1 MPELAEAGYSSLWLP
16 PPTKGSGALSVGYD
30 LWDPFDLGG
39 REQRGTFQTRYGT
52 ESELHRL
59 IEMAHRF
66 GIRVYFDNIM
76 NHRAFDVPGYNEH
89 APEDLYPGMR
99 PEDFHIRRTSDGLY
113 RKWDNVREW
122 WSEWQV
128 QNLGLAD
135 LIDIAAEPGI
145 TNRNFGEWEG
155 ATAEK
160 IKFLRHPDNPEFY
173 CYDANGSYVGFGK
186 DNGLTVEYLAQ
197 HEAFYS
203 EYVELYL
210 NRAARWL
217 LDRTKADG
225 LRLDAVK
232 HIPADF
238 FGATFGADRDRSNY
252 GYLGQ
257 AQEQFNLT
265 RGFSD
270 WDNHRDTV
278 FDTER
283 PRDDA
288 MMFGEHLG
296 SPPAVEDYI
305 NAGMRLL
312 DNDLRHHLNSQL
324 GNPWGTLAGMDESG
338 SHGFATGSSVMHAQS
353 HDSDFAARRE
363 LQHAFYLTRGG
374 IGIIYSDGNHKAGL
388 LKGSG
393 GAFPR
398 HANTNFLGQFGDN
411 RIPNLL
417 YFHEHFVRGY
427 QVGRWSDGD
436 VVVYERV
443 DKRDNPG
450 MSDSAGTVG
459 LIMINDN
466 YSSGQA
472 RVFNTGFFA
481 DAGTDNDAYL
491 YNYSSYGGG
500 FYQYASNLSQVVIP
514 AGGYFLFSWRSP
526 EPSDL
531 WESVGGHPLSILQD
545 GLEVET
551 ISVRRTDGA
560 DGDPAFNPYGV
571 SDANQTDFSYL
582 WKVPRVTN
590 GKNLKFVVRADGSA
604 ENILLNIDG
613 GLDVNGN
620 GRRDNPP
627 ALASDVYL
635 GFEQMD
641 FVGRQGPEKFAAGDI
656 SRNMIGSVGAETYW
670 WSADNGSFFTVK
682 GGSGADSYENYTAH
696 WAYHAPDQN
705 NDQGEKQFK
714 VTGNSATVWV
724 KVGYSLEVNQ
734 ARLYHVSDGSN
745 PEGAGG
751 SGIGATQVTSFAF
764 SHSDVQEPTVD
775 WWKASVPLPDSG
787 IFKYKI
793 GVYRNELNG
802 ASLASVFPKNESSVV
817 LKKKMLTTFEVDGFD
832 AEAIEYYP
840 HRDYGEKVTGLKEG
854 FHFVKGR
861 AFLSRLG
868 EASIYNTFS
877 RTIYYD
883 SKRPEGSVTFPGVDG
898 EELFGSEYGF
908 VVRSDSSVTE
918 VLFHIDDNDPTNDD
932 GQTGAFNGNGETG
945 DGNSSA
951 WAHAEEMTSRQ
962 DLDASHPKEWRFS
975 YRNVPSGGE
984 DATVRI
990 ALREASSSTDLTL
1003 GEEDGHFRI
1012 LERKVKTSG
1021 PSHRLFLTWP
1031 QRDGDKVGKDYI
1043 IKTYLSSELVNGRSD
1058 ADIIANLTVSIDA
1071 SMIQEAPHASA
1082 AVQDISSAWVER
1094 NVVPGLA
1101 ALAYKLP
1108 ILRNPVGA
1116 PDDFRQTI
1124 IVDYKDAEAGVDLR
1138 TIRTVV
1144 TDFVSHGAVK
1154 PILTVNGV
1162 SADYTTTNLFLDE
1175 VKGEKETLEVILEVP
1190 HVKVAEVYT
1199 NLNNRDLAT
1208 VDSNKD
1214 GIEDGIQPPGRDSV
1228 SLVNNNGYYQVH
1240 TMTFDSN
1247 RGDAGAWVCQ
1257 LNARKTGAYRLSA
1270 RFKLENDADVWHW
1283 YTSDGRRDHAVV
1295 VTPKK
1300 VRGAVMYELNP
1311 LTVDAT
1317 GDTFES
1323 RSTFDDLHDENRWNL
1338 QYLKGIGANWL
1349 WFQPIHP
1356 RGVDGR
1362 ENINGQPYDPGSPY
1376 AVKNFFE
1383 VMPQLSRANNR
1394 PAAMQAFK
1402 DFVTAADAEGISVMV
1417 DAPFNHV
1424 AWDAELDEEGVAI
1437 FDTGLP
1443 EDEIRKILPGFFSR
1457 KDDYGFPARDEN
1469 EIATAPDRDD
1479 FGKWEDVKD
1488 VYFGNY
1494 SALVQGNDPAERN
1507 SHQNEEDAFDYA
1519 GEGWNDLTRRTW
1531 RYFASYV
1538 PYWLEKTGLPPG
1550 QPLSVQAQTGIDGL
1564 RADFGQ
1570 GLPPQ
1575 LWEYVIN
1582 VARSRKW
1589 SFVFM
1594 SEALDGGAVTYRS
1607 SRHFDVLNENIAFAL
1622 KSSSKP
1628 SDYHAAFENRRTVYG
1643 DSLVLLNNVSHDEEN
1658 LHDPW
1663 QAFIRYAVS
1672 STNDGVPMLFMGQEL
1687 GISRTYGFSH
1697 YETNFGKQVPHFKRY
1712 NSMQPIWDNAD
1723 FGLDQL
1729 YNAYASI
1736 GRARSSSPALSSPNR
1751 YFLNDL
1757 STNAP
1762 HGKIHATAKW
1772 EKSVSSPS
1780 TSDLLLTF
1788 VNLERD
1794 NQQAGTFD
1802 LSPGGD
1808 DTLFGLEKDH
1818 LYNVSN
1824 LAAFQVESKD
1834 SFLWT
1839 QARSGHDLL
1848 ENGIFVLLNPVPSD
1862 PEGWANTPYEAQF
1875 LKVHDLSVSLLE
1887 MNATTGGSMKG
1898 AGSYSYGSHA
1908 NIEATAEP
1916 GYAFDGWLGAGVVTP
1931 SATHTTISM
1940 TEPRSVTATFRFT
1953 GDPGNMPTISEF
1965 MASNDKTLFSA
1976 SGDSD
1981 DWIEIHNPS
1990 TNSIDL
1996 SDWYLTNDPANPAMW
2011 RFPVG
2016 TILEG
2021 NDRLV
2026 VFASGL
2032 GPAANASAVSTRA
2045 SDLLAHWTF
2054 DEGSGTRTADQSGNN
2069 HDISSIGG
2077 ATWTDGKF
2085 GKAFFYEGG
2094 STALPLAAHPPASG
2108 TEFSISFW
2116 SYGDPVE
2123 LPGKN
2128 TSIIESG
2135 GLSGRILNIHF
2146 PWSNGNVYWD
2156 VGDGGSDRIN
2166 TAIDDSYLL
2175 GKWSHWVF
2183 VHNRTT
2189 GNQKF
2194 YLNGSEEISA
2204 SGRTR
2209 QLGTVNRW
2217 YLGSN
2222 LNGNSSYW
2230 YGKVDDLRVYGVE
2243 LSSSDVK
2250 SIYRENPWRTHT
2262 TFKLDASGGYLALMK
2277 SDATVGK
2284 IVNYS
2289 KQVEDY
2295 SYGIP
2300 SNKVLPS
2307 DSYLKSAT
2315 PGKENEEGFLGFVA
2329 DTKFNVDRGFFV
2341 SPFTLS
2347 ITTATS
2353 GATIRYTTDGS
2364 TPSASNGNVYTTPFP
2379 ITTTTIVRAIATKP
2393 DYVATDVDTQ
2403 SYFFPEDV
2411 IRQSADGF
2419 TPIGWPAT
2427 GAVNSQ
2433 KMVYGMDPDIVDG
2446 FNTPEEVKEALFALP
2461 TLSIATEL
2469 DNLFGQSNGIYVNAR
2484 NDGRSW
2490 ERPMSLELIHPKGSK
2505 GFQIN
2510 AGMRIRGGYSRSANN
2525 PKHSFRIFFR
2535 SEYGQGNLHYP
2546 MFEDEGVEEF
2556 DKFDLRTSQ
2565 NYSWAFGGPAHNTMV
2580 REVWSR
2586 DTQSAMGQPYTR
2598 SRYYHL
2604 YLNGV
2609 YWGIYMTQERVSGTL
2624 CESYLGGEK
2633 SDYDTVHQDSSRQIN
2648 ATGGNLEAYDRLW
2661 QRTIDGWTDNDD
2673 YFQAQGLG
2681 VDGKARNPD
2690 FENLL
2695 NVDNLI
2701 DYMLIVYY
2709 NGDRDGPAS
2718 RYTTPRV
2725 NNYYAFY
2732 NRANPDG
2739 WKFPAHDM
2747 EHSLGRGENNMVT
2760 PLASDHQDR
2769 DEKKYFTAHFL
2780 HEQLTSNQEY
2790 VIRFADRFYL
2800 RHFNDGV
2807 LSEENSKARI
2817 AFRSSQIDKAII
2829 AESARWGD
2837 TKSGIPKNR
2846 NDWVNNVKMVT
2857 DWMVGRNA
2865 VVLNQLRTTRINAN
2879 SSFWYPSIDPPGFS
2893 QHGGQVSS
2901 SFRLSMSDS
2910 NLAPVTIHY
2919 TLDES
2924 DPRLV
2929 GGTISPVAQ
2938 VAQASGMQNTLLLD
2952 AGAPSKAFVPM
2963 NNSFGSAWTQPGFN
2977 DSSWHSG
2984 TSGVGYDTATT
2995 YRSLFGIDVLS
3006 AMRNKNTSVYF
3017 RVPFTAT
3024 NSTAFTNLT
3033 LKIKYDDGFIAY
3045 LNGAKVASAGAPS
3058 NPAWNGKATS
3068 SHSDSAAQQYV
3079 SFDLTPHLGH
3089 LREGANILAFHGLN
3103 ISMDSSD
3110 MLIVPRLEA
3119 SRIVGGS
3126 EIALPDY
3133 LTTVKARSRSTSGEW
3148 SALHEASFQVD
3159 VVPASVDNLLIS
3171 EIMYN
3176 PAGTGGS
3183 EYVEVRNV
3191 GAFRIDLT
3199 GVTLGGAFND
3209 FTFGSLSLAPG
3220 ESAVV
3225 VQDIAGFN
3233 ARYLD
3238 PVSPYYSPSI
3248 VVAGQWPE
3256 GKLNNAGET
3265 ITLTDGKGAGILT
3278 FKYDDG
3284 GNWPSRTDGRGSSLI
3299 LPDPNVLVG
3308 MTLDERN
3315 VYLADGENWKSS
3327 EGFHGNPG
3335 AVEATITGVPIV
3347 IISEILAHTDPP
3359 LLDAIELH
3367 NPSSQV
3373 VDLSGWRLTESASSL
3388 QGFRIPDGTV
3398 IPSGGYLVF
3407 DETDFNPN
3415 GLWNPNAGARGSDE
3429 FALSGAR
3436 GGDVWLL
3443 EADGAGNLLAF
3454 VDHVEF
3460 GASSNG
3466 VSFGRWPNG
3475 SGRKLYPMKER
3486 SLFDEASAT
3495 YPPQKLGGPNPG
3507 AMRGQIM
3514 ISEIMYNPPG
3524 GNVDLEFVEL
3534 YNSGDSSVSLS
3545 GWNLDKG
3552 VDFTFSPGTLLK
3564 PGKSIVV
3571 VGFDLNAT
3579 EKLTAFRLAY
3589 GIGPEVLLVGG
3600 WKGNLN
3606 NGGETICLLRPDAPP
3621 ADDPTFTPMLIE
3633 ETVTYSNLS
3642 PWPSQADGNGASL
3655 VRSKQDSWSDDIQSW
3670 GISTGTPS
3678 PGPSPSLNNPPTFT
3692 SPPPIAK
3699 IAVGSMFS
3707 HRFVATDP
3715 DGNTLSFSSPS
3726 TPFWLNFRDDVNG
3739 SAVLF
3744 GNPPPYVLGAHTV
3757 VIKVSDGI
3765 ANPIEKIFVLTV
3777 EDNTPPILTL
3787 RGAANLFHEAGTP
3800 YVDLGVI
3807 AADAVDGDLSPKV
3820 MVVNPVNISNPG
3832 TYFVSYSV
3840 SDQAGNEAL
3849 GLSRT
3854 VVVADT
3860 KPPVFDLLGGVV
3872 LSHEGATPFTDP
3884 GAYAF
3889 DVLDGNLTAN
3899 ITVNGTVDVNVTGNY
3914 QLTYEVI
3921 DNANNSATSIIRT
3934 VVVVDNTPPVLT
3946 LVGSP
3951 SVQLLLGSIFIDPG
3965 TVAIDALDG
3974 NLTNDVVVSG
3984 GIDINVPGTYS
3995 LHYSVNDASGNSSQR
4010 VSRTITVVGIP
4021 PPVITLLGGTTVVL
4035 DEGEAYAELGF
4046 FAEDSLDGNLTA
4058 AVVIGGDTVDA
4069 NRPGSYFVTYDVL
4082 NSKAVGATQAIR
4094 KVIVHDVT
4102 APVLTLLGSE
4112 TIFHEAVTSFS
4123 DPGAIANDVTDGNLT
4138 NSITVGGDFVDSD
4151 RLGLYVITY
4160 DVSDKAGNTAASLT
4174 RTVTV
4179 RDDSAPVVS
4188 LLGESNATHE
4198 AGTPYHD
4205 LGATAFDAFNGDL
4218 SGAIKVSGDV
4228 NADEPG
4234 LYLQTY
4240 SVSDMVGN
4248 VGQVV
4253 RAVNVVDTMPP
4264 VLTLLGE
4271 LNATFEAG
4279 LGLGLLYSSA
4289 VAQDV
4294 LDGNLTD
4301 LIIVSGNVNDHVQ
4314 GDYVIGYSVSD
4325 KAGNPSRVRERI
4337 VRIRDTLPP
4346 VLSLFGGREITIEPG
4361 SLWIE
4366 PGVGAFDLA
4375 DGNLSGK
4382 VLVVG
4387 EVNVNSIGG
4396 YELNYSVSDKA
4407 GNAASTLTRIVNV
4420 RSSASPV
4427 ITLLGPDTVSLD
4439 QGTAFVDPGVIA
4451 HDSFDGNLTHLI
4463 RTYDNLDVNVPG
4475 IHHIAY
4481 LVTNASGL
4489 SSKEVVR
4496 TIIVN
4501 DLNDAPTTNGV
4512 EAFLSP
4518 IREDIGSGVGN
4529 PGDTVSS
4536 LVEGITDLDS
4546 NAVPGFALVATDDF
4560 NGTWQYSLDGGKS
4573 YFSAGKVT
4581 QANALLLR
4589 ADDPKTLLRFVPRS
4603 EFFGT
4608 ASLTFRAW
4616 DQTVGA
4622 NGERFTIVETG
4633 GHSAFSSDV
4642 ALAVIKVEPSED
4654 SPVFTTEPVLRG
4666 KALSNYSYTVTVIH
4680 PDGED
4685 FSLHAVALPQWLSFE
4700 LKADGSATL
4709 AGMPSVGNVGAHAV
4723 ILKATDASGKFSEQ
4737 SFAIAVSSG
4746 RVFDLESGWNGL
4758 DWFGQFYVSSKTWIY
4773 HPEHGWLFP
4782 GEKAG
4787 SNDYGIW
4794 FWSESLGWHWTREDV
4809 YPHLYIRRR
4818 QRSDLDIFRTDELF
4832 TAFGW
4837 FFYQRE
4843 SHQPRLFFDYKINDW
4858 IADSHFAPV
4867 LVNANINDSRGGIV
4881 SGAGSHGHG
4890 DEVTLVAEPN
4900 PGYKFLNWRGAIQG
4914 ESPTITFI
4922 ITRNISLTANFEKL
4936 SDEEILKGVFD

>member
-16 PPTKGSGALSVGYD
+16 PPTKGSGRLSVGYD

-52 ESELHRL
+52 EAELHRL

-128 QNLGLAD
+128 QNLGLSD
-135 LIDIAAEPGI
+135 LIDIAAEPGT
-145 TNRNFGEWEG
+145 TNRNFGDREG

-173 CYDANGSYVGFGK
+173 CYDANGSYVGFGQ

-197 HEAFYS
+197 NEAFYS
-203 EYVELYL
+203 EYVEVYL

-296 SPPAVEDYI
+296 SPPAVDDYI

-324 GNPWGTLAGMDESG
+324 GNPFGTLAGMDASG
-338 SHGFATGSSVMHAQS
+338 SHGFAPGSSVMHAQS
-353 HDSDFAARRE
+353 HDSDYAARRE
-363 LQHAFYLTRGG
+363 LQHALYLTRGG
-374 IGIIYSDGNHKAGL
+374 IGIIYSDGNHKAGI
-388 LKGSG
+388 LKESG

-417 YFHEHFVRGY
+417 YFHEHFVRGF

-450 MSDSAGTVG
+450 MSDAAGTVG
-459 LIMINDN
+459 LVMINDN

-472 RVFNTGFFA
+472 RGFTTGFLA
-481 DAGTDNDAYL
+481 EGGTDNDVYL

-500 FYQYASNLSQVVIP
+500 FFKYASQLNQVVIP

-531 WESVGGHPLSILQD
+531 WGLAGGHPLSILQD
-545 GLEVET
+545 GEEVET
-551 ISVRRTDGA
+551 ISVRRTDGP

-582 WKVPRVTN
+582 WKIPRVTS

-604 ENILLNIDG
+604 ENMLLNIDG
-613 GLDVNGN
+613 GIDVNGN
-620 GRRDNPP
+620 GKRDNPP
-627 ALASDVYL
+627 AFSSDVYL

-641 FVGRQGPEKFAAGDI
+641 FVGRQGPEKFAAGDT
-656 SRNMIGSVGAETYW
+656 SRNMIGSAGAETYW
-670 WSADNGSFFTVK
+670 WSADNGSFFTVN
-682 GGSGADSYENYTAH
+682 GGSGDDSYEDETAH
-696 WAYHAPDQN
+696 WAYHAPEQN

-714 VTGNSATVWV
+714 VAESSATVWV
-724 KVGYSLEVNQ
+724 KVGYNLEVNQ
-734 ARLYHVSDGSN
+734 ARLYHVIDGSN

-751 SGIGATQVTSFAF
+751 GGIGTTQVTSFAF
-764 SHSDVQEPTVD
+764 SHSDGQEPTVD
-775 WWKASVPLPDSG
+775 WWKATVPLPDSG

-802 ASLASVFPKNESSVV
+802 ASLASVFPKNESAVA
-817 LKKKMLTTFEVDGFD
+817 LKKKMLTSFEIDGFD

-840 HRDYGEKVTGLKEG
+840 HRDYGDKVTGLKEG
-854 FHFVKGR
+854 FHFVKAR

-877 RTIYYD
+877 RTLYYD
-883 SKRPEGSVTFPGVDG
+883 TKRPEGTVNFPGRDG

-908 VVRSDSSVTE
+908 VVRTDSSVTE
-918 VLFHIDDNDPTNDD
+918 VLFHIDDDDPTNDD
-932 GQTGAFNGNGETG
+932 GQIGALNGNGETG

-951 WAHAEEMTSRQ
+951 WASAVEITSRQ
-962 DLDASHPKEWRFS
+962 NLGVGFPKEWRFS
-975 YRNVPSGGE
+975 YRNVPSGGGE
-984 DATVRI
+984 ATVRI

-1003 GEEDGHFRI
+1003 NEEEGHFRI
-1012 LERKVKTSG
+1012 LDRKVKTSG
-1021 PSHRLFLTWP
+1021 PSHRLFVTWP
-1031 QRDGDKVGKDYI
+1031 QQDGEKVGQDYLM
-1043 IKTYLSSELVNGRSD
+1043 KTYLSSGLVDGRSD
-1058 ADIIANLTVSIDA
+1058 AEVIANLTVSIDD
-1071 SMIQEAPHASA
+1071 SVTQEAPYAP
-1082 AVQDISSAWVER
+1082 AVAQDISSAWVER
-1094 NVVPGLA
+1094 NVTPGLA

-1108 ILRNPVGA
+1108 ILRNPAGA

-1124 IVDYKDAEAGVDLR
+1124 IVDYQDSVAGVDLR
-1138 TIRTVV
+1138 TIRTVA
-1144 TDFVSHGAVK
+1144 TDFVSHGSAN

-1162 SADYTTTNLFLDE
+1162 PADYTTTNFFVDE
-1175 VKGEKETLEVILEVP
+1175 VKGDEETLEIVLEAP
-1190 HVKVAEVYT
+1190 HVIVAEVYT

-1208 VDSNKD
+1208 GDSNED
-1214 GIEDGIQPPGRDSV
+1214 GIEDGIQPPNRNSV
-1228 SLVNNNGYYQVH
+1228 SLDNNAGYYKVH
-1240 TMTFDSN
+1240 AMTLDPA
-1247 RGDAGAWVCQ
+1247 RGEAGAWVCQ
-1257 LNARKTGAYRLSA
+1257 LKARKTGAYRLTA
-1270 RFKLENDADVWHW
+1270 RFKLKDDADVWHW
-1283 YTSDGRRDHAVV
+1283 YTSEGRRDHAVV
-1295 VTPKK
+1295 VTPKAA
-1300 VRGAVMYELNP
+1300 REAIMYELNP
-1311 LTVDAT
+1311 LSVDAT
-1317 GDTFES
+1317 GDTFAT
-1323 RSTFDDLHDENRWNL
+1323 RSTFEDLHDENRWNL
-1338 QYLKGIGANWL
+1338 EYLKGIGANWL

-1356 RGVDGR
+1356 RGIDGR
-1362 ENINGQPYDPGSPY
+1362 EIVNGQPYDPGSPY

-1383 VMPQLSRANNR
+1383 VMPQLSEANTR
-1394 PAAMQAFK
+1394 PAAMQAFQ
-1402 DFVTAADAEGISVMV
+1402 DFVMAADSEGIGVMV

-1437 FDTGLP
+1437 FETGVP
-1443 EDEIRKILPGFFSR
+1443 DDEIRKTLPGFFSR
-1457 KDDYGFPARDEN
+1457 KDDYGLPARDEN

-1494 SALVQGNDPAERN
+1494 SALVRGNDPAERN
-1507 SHQNEEDAFDYA
+1507 PHQNEEDVFDYA
-1519 GEGWNDLTRRTW
+1519 GEGWNDQTRRTW

-1538 PYWLEKTGLPPG
+1538 PYWLEKTGLPAG
-1550 QPLSVQAQTGIDGL
+1550 QPASVQAQTGIDGL

-1607 SRHFDVLNENIAFAL
+1607 SRHFDVLNENLVFAQQSL
-1622 KSSSKP
+1622 TTPDGYRS
-1628 SDYHAAFENRRTVYG
+1628 AFENRRSAYG
-1643 DSLVLLNNVSHDEEN
+1643 QSLLLLNNVSHDEEN
-1658 LHDPW
+1658 YQDPW
-1663 QAFIRYAVS
+1663 QAFIRYAS
-1672 STNDGVPMLFMGQEL
+1672 SSVNDGVPMLFMGQEL
-1687 GISRTYGFSH
+1687 GISRTYGFTH
-1697 YETNFGKQVPHFKRY
+1697 YETNMGKQIPHFKIH
-1712 NSMQPIWDNAD
+1712 NSMQPIWDNGD

-1729 YNAYASI
+1729 YKAYASI
-1736 GRARSSSPALSSPNR
+1736 GRARSASPALSSSYR
-1751 YFLNDL
+1751 YFLNEII
-1757 STNAP
+1757 TNAP
-1762 HGKIHATAKW
+1762 HDKINATAKW
-1772 EKSVSSPS
+1772 ENSVSSPS
-1780 TSDLLLTF
+1780 TSDLVLAF
-1788 VNLERD
+1788 VNLDRD
-1794 NQQAGTFD
+1794 NQQSGAFD
-1802 LSPGGD
+1802 LSPSGD
-1808 DTLFGLEKDH
+1808 EALLGLEKDH

-1824 LAAFQVESKD
+1824 LAAFQTEAKD
-1834 SFLWT
+1834 VFLWP

-1848 ENGIFVLLNPVPSD
+1848 ENGIFVLLNPVPPD
-1862 PEGWANTPYEAQF
+1862 AGGWTNAPYEAQF
-1875 LKVHDLSVSLLE
+1875 LKVHDLSVPLLE
-1887 MNATTGGSMKG
+1887 MNASTGGSTKG
-1898 AGSYSYGSHA
+1898 SGSYSYGSHV

-1916 GYAFDGWLGAGVVTP
+1916 GYAFDGWLGGGVVNP

-1940 TEPRSVTATFRFT
+1940 TEPRSVTATFRYV

-1981 DWIEIHNPS
+1981 DWIEIHNPG

-1996 SDWYLTNDPANPAMW
+1996 SDWYLTNDPANRTMW
-2011 RFPVG
+2011 RFPDETTLG
-2016 TILEG
+2016 G

-2032 GPAANASAVSTRA
+2032 GSAANAGGSLTRA
-2045 SDLLAHWTF
+2045 SDLLAHWSF
-2054 DEGSGTRTADQSGNN
+2054 DEGSGTLAADQSGNN
-2069 HDISSIGG
+2069 HDITSIGG

-2085 GKAFFYEGG
+2085 GKAFSYDGG

-2116 SYGDPVE
+2116 SYGDPAK

-2128 TSIIESG
+2128 TSIIESSG
-2135 GLSGRILNIHF
+2135 PSGRILNIHF

-2156 VGDGGSDRIN
+2156 AGNDGSDRIN
-2166 TAIDDSYLL
+2166 TAIADNYLW
-2175 GKWSHWVF
+2175 GNWSHWVF

-2189 GNQKF
+2189 GDQKY
-2194 YLNGSEEISA
+2194 YLNGSAKMSA

-2209 QLGTVNRW
+2209 QLGTVDRW
-2217 YLGSN
+2217 YLGSDR
-2222 LNGNSSYW
+2222 NGNSSYW

-2243 LSSSDVK
+2243 LSGSDVE

-2262 TFKLDASGGYLALMK
+2262 TFKLDASGGYLALIK
-2277 SDATVGK
+2277 GDGTVGK
-2284 IVNYS
+2284 IVNYP
-2289 KQVEDY
+2289 KQEEDY
-2295 SYGIP
+2295 SYGMP
-2300 SNKVLPS
+2300 SNQVIPS
-2307 DSYLKSAT
+2307 DSYLKLAT

-2329 DTKFNVDRGFFV
+2329 DTKFNVDRGFFET
-2341 SPFTLS
+2341 PFTLS

-2364 TPSASNGNVYTTPFP
+2364 APSASYGNVYVAPFA
-2379 ITTTTIVRAIATKP
+2379 ISTTTIVRVIASKP
-2393 DYVATDVDTQ
+2393 DYVTTDVDTQ

-2419 TPIGWPAT
+2419 TPVGWPAT
-2427 GAVNSQ
+2427 GAVNNQ
-2433 KMVYGMDPDIVDG
+2433 QMVYGMDPDIVTG
-2446 FNTPEEVKEALFALP
+2446 FNTPVEVKEALLALP

-2469 DNLFGQSNGIYVNAR
+2469 DNLFGQSNGIYVNAG

-2490 ERPMSLELIHPKGSK
+2490 ERPMSLELINPDGSK
-2505 GFQIN
+2505 GFQID
-2510 AGMRIRGGYSRSANN
+2510 AGMRIRGGYSRSTSN

-2535 SEYGQGNLHYP
+2535 SEYGQSNLHYP

-2565 NYSWAFGGPAHNTMV
+2565 NYSWAFGGPANNTMV

-2586 DTQSAMGQPYTR
+2586 DTQSAMGHPYTR

-2624 CESYLGGEK
+2624 GESYLGGDK
-2633 SDYDTVHQDSSRQIN
+2633 DDYDTVHQDNSKQIN

-2673 YFQAQGLG
+2673 YFQAQGLD
-2681 VDGKARNPD
+2681 VDGKASNPD

-2695 NVDNLI
+2695 DVDNLI

-2807 LSEENSKARI
+2807 LSEENAKARI

-2857 DWMVGRNA
+2857 NWMTGRNA
-2865 VVLNQLRTTRINAN
+2865 VVLNQLRTTRINAS

-2893 QHGGQVSS
+2893 QHGGQVGS
-2901 SFRLSMSDS
+2901 SFRLSMADP
-2910 NLAPVTIHY
+2910 NMAPVAIHY
-2919 TLDES
+2919 TLDGS

-2938 VAQASGMQNTLLLD
+2938 VAQSSGIQNTLLLD
-2952 AGAPSKAFVPM
+2952 AGVPAKAFVPT
-2963 NNSFGSAWTQPGFN
+2963 NDSWGSAWYQPGFD
-2977 DSSWHSG
+2977 DSAWQSG
-2984 TSGVGYDTATT
+2984 SSGVGYDTATT

-3006 AMRNKNTSVYF
+3006 SMLNKNTSVYC
-3017 RVPFTAT
+3017 RVPFIAT
-3024 NSTAFTNLT
+3024 NSTEFTNLT
-3033 LKIKYDDGFIAY
+3033 LKMKYDDGFVAY
-3045 LNGAKVASAGAPS
+3045 LNGTKVASANAPS
-3058 NPAWNGKATS
+3058 NPAWNGKSTS
-3068 SHSDSAAQQYV
+3068 SHSDSAAQQYI
-3079 SFDLTPHLGH
+3079 SFDLTPHLAH
-3089 LREGANILAFHGLN
+3089 LREGVNILAVHGLN
-3103 ISMDSSD
+3103 VSTDSSD

-3119 SRIVGGS
+3119 SRLVGGT
-3126 EIALPDY
+3126 EIALPHH
-3133 LTTVKARSRSTSGEW
+3133 LTHVKARTRTTLGEW
-3148 SALHEASFQVD
+3148 SALHEATFQVD
-3159 VVPASVDNLLIS
+3159 VVPAAGDNLLIS

-3176 PAGTGGS
+3176 PSGTGGS

-3191 GAFRIDLT
+3191 GPFRIDLT
-3199 GVTLGGAFND
+3199 GVTLGGAFDD
-3209 FTFGSLSLAPG
+3209 FTFGSLTLASG

-3225 VQDIAGFN
+3225 VQDVAGFN

-3238 PVSPYYSPSI
+3238 PVSPYYAPGI

-3256 GKLNNAGET
+3256 GKLNNGGEM
-3265 ITLTDGKGAGILT
+3265 IALTDVKGADILT
-3278 FKYDDG
+3278 FQYDDG
-3284 GNWPSRTDGRGSSLI
+3284 GNWPNRTDGRGSSLI
-3299 LPDPNVLVG
+3299 LPNPTSLAG
-3308 MTLDERN
+3308 MTLAERN
-3315 VYLADGENWKSS
+3315 VYLADGDNWKSS
-3327 EGFHGNPG
+3327 TGFHGNPG
-3335 AVEATITGVPIV
+3335 TAEVTGTGTPPVL
-3347 IISEILAHTDPP
+3347 ISEILTHTDSP
-3359 LLDAIELH
+3359 LVDAIELH
-3367 NPSSQV
+3367 NPSSQP
-3373 VDLSGWRLTESASSL
+3373 VDLSGWRLTESSSSL

-3398 IPSGGYLVF
+3398 IAPSGYLVF

-3415 GLWNPNAGARGSDE
+3415 GLWNPNAGPRGSDE

-3436 GGDVWLL
+3436 GGDIWLI

-3460 GASSNG
+3460 GASLNG

-3475 SGRKLYPMKER
+3475 SAGKLYPMKER
-3486 SLFDEASAT
+3486 SLFDEATGT
-3495 YPPQKLGGPNPG
+3495 YPPQKRGGPNPG

-3514 ISEIMYNPPG
+3514 ISEIMYNPPD

-3534 YNSGDSSVSLS
+3534 YNSSNSSVSLS
-3545 GWNLDKG
+3545 GWDLDRG
-3552 VDFTFSPGTLLK
+3552 VDFTFSAGTLLK
-3564 PGKSIVV
+3564 PGQSLVV

-3589 GIGPEVLLVGG
+3589 GIGPEVVLVGG
-3600 WKGNLN
+3600 WQGKLN
-3606 NGGETICLLRPDAPP
+3606 NGGETISLLRPDAPP
-3621 ADDPTFTPMLIE
+3621 ADDPTYTPMVIE
-3633 ETVTYSNLS
+3633 ESVTYSNLP
-3642 PWPSQADGNGASL
+3642 PWPIQADGNGTSL
-3655 VRSKQDSWSDDIQSW
+3655 VRSKRDSWSDDVQSW
-3670 GISTGTPS
+3670 ANSTGTPS
-3678 PGPSPSLNNPPTFT
+3678 PGPSSSLNNPPTFT
-3692 SPPPIAK
+3692 SEFPTAK
-3699 IAVGSMFS
+3699 IAVGALFS
-3707 HRFVATDP
+3707 HRFVASDP
-3715 DGNTLSFSSPS
+3715 DGNILSFSSPS
-3726 TPFWLNFRDDVNG
+3726 TPFWLNFRDEANG
-3739 SAVLF
+3739 SAILW
-3744 GNPPPYVLGAHTV
+3744 GNPPPYVVGAHTV
-3757 VIKVSDGI
+3757 VVEVSDGI
-3765 ANPIEKIFVLTV
+3765 ADPIEKIFVLTV
-3777 EDNTPPILTL
+3777 EDQTSPILTL
-3787 RGAANLFHEAGTP
+3787 RGAANLVHEAGTL
-3800 YVDLGVI
+3800 YVDPGVI
-3807 AADAVDGDLSPKV
+3807 AVDAVDGDLSTKV
-3820 MVVNPVNISNPG
+3820 KVVNPVNISNPG
-3832 TYFVSYSV
+3832 TYVVSYSV
-3840 SDQAGNEAL
+3840 SDQVGNEAMA
-3849 GLSRT
+3849 LSRT

-3860 KPPVFDLLGGVV
+3860 KPPVMDLIGGVA
-3872 LSHEGATPFTDP
+3872 LTHEGAITFTDP

-3889 DVLDGNLTAN
+3889 DILDGNLTTK
-3899 ITVNGTVDVNVTGNY
+3899 ITVTGVVDVNVTGTY
-3914 QLTYEVI
+3914 QLTYGAI
-3921 DNANNSATSIIRT
+3921 DDANNSATPVIRT
-3934 VVVVDNTPPVLT
+3934 IAVVDTTPPILA
-3946 LVGSP
+3946 LIGSP
-3951 SVQLLLGSIFIDPG
+3951 SVQLFLGSTFIDPG
-3965 TVAIDALDG
+3965 TVAVDALDG
-3974 NLTNDVVVSG
+3974 NLTNDVVISG
-3984 GIDINVPGTYS
+3984 VVDIDVAGFYS
-3995 LHYSVNDASGNSSQR
+3995 LHYNVNDASGNGAQT
-4010 VSRTITVVGIP
+4010 VSRTVTVVGIP
-4021 PPVITLLGGTTVVL
+4021 PPVITLRGGATVVL
-4035 DEGEAYAELGF
+4035 DEGEPYAELGF

-4058 AVVIGGDTVDA
+4058 TVVVGGDTVDA
-4069 NRPGSYFVTYDVL
+4069 NRPGSYFVTYDVM
-4082 NSKAVGATQAIR
+4082 NSRAVGATEAIR
-4094 KVIVHDVT
+4094 KVIVRDVT
-4102 APVLTLLGSE
+4102 APVLTLSGSDA
-4112 TIFHEAVTSFS
+4112 IVHEVVTPFF

-4138 NSITVGGDFVDSD
+4138 GIIIVGGDIVDSNH
-4151 RLGLYVITY
+4151 LGLYTITY
-4160 DVSDKAGNTAASLT
+4160 DASDKAGNFAATLT

-4179 RDDSAPVVS
+4179 RDGAAPVVT

-4205 LGATAFDAFNGDL
+4205 FGATAYDAFNGDL
-4218 SGAIKVSGDV
+4218 SDAISVSGDV
-4228 NADEPG
+4228 NAFQPG
-4234 LYLQTY
+4234 LYFLTY
-4240 SVSDMVGN
+4240 SVSDPAGN

-4253 RAVNVVDTMPP
+4253 RVVNVVDTMPP
-4264 VLTLLGE
+4264 VLKLLGE

-4279 LGLGLLYSSA
+4279 FGLGSLDFSA
-4289 VAQDV
+4289 VAQDI

-4301 LIIVSGNVNDHVQ
+4301 LIIVSSNVNDHVQ
-4314 GDYVIGYSVSD
+4314 GDYVIGYSVFD
-4325 KAGNPSRVRERI
+4325 KAGNAALPRERI

-4346 VLSLFGGREITIEPG
+4346 VLSIFGGEEITLQPG
-4361 SLWIE
+4361 SLWID
-4366 PGVGAFDLA
+4366 PGVAAFDLA
-4375 DGNLSGK
+4375 DGNLADNIL
-4382 VLVVG
+4382 VLG
-4387 EVNVNSIGG
+4387 AVNVNSIGD
-4396 YELNYSVSDKA
+4396 YELSYSVSDKA
-4407 GNAASTLTRIVNV
+4407 GNAAFTLTRLVKV
-4420 RSSASPV
+4420 LSLASPV
-4427 ITLLGPDTVSLD
+4427 ITLLGPDTVTLD
-4439 QGTAFVDPGVIA
+4439 QGTAFVDPGFIA
-4451 HDSFDGNLTHLI
+4451 QDPFDGNLTHLV
-4463 RTYDNLDVNVPG
+4463 RSYDNLDVSVPG

-4481 LVTNASGL
+4481 FVTNASGL
-4489 SSKEVVR
+4489 SSEEAVR
-4496 TIIVN
+4496 TIIIN
-4501 DLNDAPTTNGV
+4501 DLNDAPATNGV
-4512 EAFLSP
+4512 EAFFSP
-4518 IREDIGSGVGN
+4518 IREDIGSGAEN
-4529 PGDTVSS
+4529 TGDTVSS

-4546 NAVPGFALVATDDF
+4546 NAVFGFALVAIDDS
-4560 NGTWQYSLDGGKS
+4560 NGTWQYSLDGGKA
-4573 YFSAGKVT
+4573 YFSVDDIT
-4581 QANALLLR
+4581 QANALLLH

-4642 ALAVIKVEPSED
+4642 ALAAIKIEPSPD
-4654 SPVFTTEPVLRG
+4654 SPFFTTHPILRG

-4700 LKADGSATL
+4700 LNADGSATL
-4709 AGMPSVGNVGAHAV
+4709 TGIPAVGDVGAHAV

-4746 RVFDLESGWNGL
+4746 KVFDLEYGWNGL

-4773 HPEHGWLFP
+4773 HPNHGWLFP

-4787 SNDYGIW
+4787 SNEEGIW

-4809 YPHLYIRRR
+4809 YPYLYIRRR
-4818 QRSDLDIFRTDELF
+4818 QRSAQDVYRTDELF

-4843 SHQPRLFFDYKINDW
+4843 SHHPRLFFDYEIHDW
-4858 IADSHFAPV
+4858 MAESRFAPV
-4867 LVNANINDSRGGIV
+4867 LVNANLNDSRGGIV
-4881 SGAGSHGHG
+4881 TGAGYHGHG
-4890 DEVTLVAEPN
+4890 DAVTLVAEAN
-4900 PGYKFLNWRGAIQG
+4900 SGYKFLNWNGAIQG
-4914 ESPTITFI
+4914 ESPSLTFT

-4936 SDEEILKGVFD
+4936 SDEEILEGVFD